1 MVQAVRIPEERIG
14 FLIGSNGSTLDE
26 IEELTGADITVTDN
40 EITVEHEDALDEM
53 VAVNIVKAVGRGFG
67 KDEALRLLEDN
78 ATLVVIDV
86 NDFAGTDNSKE
97 RLKGR
102 VIGRDGESKRH
113 IESETNTEIA
123 VYGKTIS
130 IIGPMGG
137 IEAAKKAV
145 EQLLSGRS
153 HATAYRTIEQHMMDI

>member
-1 MVQAVRIPEERIG
+1 VRAVRIPEERTG
-14 FLIGSNGSTLDE
+14 FLIGKGGLNLDE
-26 IEELTGADITVTDN
+26 IEELTGAEISVADNDVT
-40 EITVEHEDALDEM
+40 IEHEDPLDEM
-53 VAVNIVKAVGRGFG
+53 TAANIVKAIGRGFE
-67 KDEALRLLEDN
+67 KDQALRLLEDN
-78 ATLVVIDV
+78 ATLVVIDIK
-86 NDFAGTDNSKE
+86 NFAGTDNSKE

-123 VYGKTIS
+123 VYGKTVS